1 MRKVEKLLDEL
12 RSVGFKG
19 IKPLFLDEVGGWHEA
34 YALFFLEF
42 ESNEPEISQ
51 QFEDYLNKKF
61 KDCEIIVRGYEFEII
76 GPTFHI
82 EEDAYYDDYLLI
94 DELW

>member
-34 YALFFLEF
+34 YALFFIEF
-42 ESNEPEISQ
+42 ERGEPDTSEE
-51 QFEDYLNKKF
+51 FVDYMEELF
-61 KDCEIIVRGYEFEII
+61 IDCEINVRGFEIEVI
-76 GPTFHI
+76 GPDFYI
-82 EEDAYYDDYLLI
+82 EEDNYYDYFLV